1 MLRHFA
7 FAAAG
12 LLASAA
18 PASVQPS
25 ASIDTSAVVRT
36 AREVLADRYILP
48 ATAAKLAEVLA
59 NAEATGRYRGLA
71 GESLAE
77 RMSADL
83 DAVAHDK
90 HLGIRYDP
98 RRSAQLRERR
108 LDGDGG
114 GLPSGYGRQV
124 EVANAG
130 VRKLE
135 LLPGNIRYLAYDGF
149 HWGTPGAEEAL
160 ATAMRFLKGGD
171 AVIID
176 IRRNG
181 GGWPPAV
188 AAMTSYFMPAGT
200 PLVRF
205 EMRNAPGESS
215 KTPLAPF
222 SLAGKPLYVLASG
235 DTASAAEEFAA
246 HVSAFGFGK
255 LVGTP
260 TAGAAYRNEFV
271 PLPGGYVLSVSV
283 GRPVHA
289 KTGGDWEAK
298 GVPPTLAVAP
308 EQALLRAQAEAMAA
322 IAAKSSEA
330 ERATNAR
337 LLAYYRAQ
345 VAPVTPALPLAGY
358 AGRYGDRTVEVGPE
372 GLTLRRGGR
381 APSRLVALGPDRFA
395 LEADPVAQLRFLT
408 EGTLAA
414 AIEVDRG
421 DGPPVRHDRT
431 KG

>member
-1 MLRHFA
+1 MPARFA
-7 FAAAG
+7 LAAAG

-25 ASIDTSAVVRT
+25 APVDTRPVVRA
-36 AREVLADRYILP
+36 AREVIADRYILP
-48 ATAAKLAEVLA
+48 AAAAKLAEVLA
-59 NAEATGRYRGLA
+59 KAEAADRYRGLA
-71 GESLAE
+71 GEALAE

-83 DAVAHDK
+83 NAVAHDK

-98 RRSAQLRERR
+98 RLSAQLRERK
-108 LDGDGG
+108 LSSDGG
-114 GLPSGYGRQV
+114 GLPSGYARQV

-149 HWGTPGAEEAL
+149 QWGTPGADEAV
-160 ATAMRFLKGGD
+160 ATAMHFLKGGD
-171 AVIID
+171 AIIID

-188 AAMTSYFMPAGT
+188 AAMTSYFVPPDT

-205 EMRNAPGESS
+205 EMRNAPGEAS
-215 KTPLAPF
+215 KTPPAPF

-255 LVGTP
+255 LVGTQ

-308 EQALLRAQAEAMAA
+308 EQALLRAQVEAMTV
-322 IAAKSSEA
+322 IATKSTEA
-330 ERATNAR
+330 ERARNAR
-337 LLAYYRAQ
+337 LLAYYQALA
-345 VAPVTPALPLAGY
+345 APVRPTLPLIGY

-372 GLTLRRGGR
+372 GLTLRRDGR

-395 LEADPVAQLRFLT
+395 LEANPVAQLRFLT
-408 EGTLAA
+408 EGIQAS
-414 AIEVDRG
+414 AIEVDSG
-421 DGPPVRHDRT
+421 DGPTIRHDRT